1 MRAVAVDRFG
11 GEPRVVDLPVPV
23 AGPGEV
29 LVRVAAAGVNPYDAK
44 VGDGILEGRPH
55 VFPLVLGVDGA
66 GTVEACGPGVT
77 RFVRGDPIFGQFL
90 HDPVGGGTYAEY
102 ALVPERLGV
111 TKVPR
116 ELSLVEAAA
125 LPTSGMTALA
135 ALDALD
141 LRPGDSLAI
150 VGASGG
156 IGSIAIPLAAGRRA
170 SVVAFARPASAARL
184 RALGAAETIDSAP
197 DGLPGRLR
205 QRFPRGVDAL
215 LDLMSAPPRFAE
227 LSSSVRPGGIAAST
241 VFAADPPGA
250 GPGGV
255 RRINLS
261 MQPSAALL
269 DRLVEEVVSRRIPVP
284 LERTVSLDGAVEA
297 LREVKSGRGV
307 GKTVIVL

>member
-11 GEPRVVDLPVPV
+11 GEPRVVELPVPV

-29 LVRVAAAGVNPYDAK
+29 LVRVAAAGINPYDAK

-90 HDPVGGGTYAEY
+90 HDPVGVGTYAEY
-102 ALVPERLGV
+102 TLVPERIGV

-116 ELSLVEAAA
+116 ELSSVQAAA

-135 ALDALD
+135 ALDTFA

-170 SVVAFARPASAARL
+170 SIVALARPASAARL

-197 DGLPGRLR
+197 DGLPERLR
-205 QRFPRGVDAL
+205 RRFPGGVDAL
-215 LDLMSAPPRFAE
+215 LDLMSAAPRFAE
-227 LSSSVRPGGIAAST
+227 LASSVRPGGTAVST
-241 VFAADPPGA
+241 VYAADPSRA
-250 GPGGV
+250 GPSGA
-255 RRINLS
+255 RQINLS
-261 MQPSAALL
+261 LEPSAALL
-269 DRLVEEVVSRRIPVP
+269 DRLVDEVVSRRIPVP
-284 LERTVSLDGAVEA
+284 VERTVSLDGAIGA
-297 LREVKSGRGV
+297 LREVKAGRGA
-307 GKTVIVL
+307 GKTVIVI